1 MGLAEYLNNDIL
13 NVKLSVLLSKYD
25 RNKDGFDR
33 DEFKNVMKGSVN
45 IWTYRF
51 AQMIGYD
58 KKLFKE
64 LDIDKNKIISY
75 SEIETFLKNEYN
87 LELSTFMDK
96 TVQRICEE
104 IDSADIKKNQSEQKK
119 SNNEWNG

>member
-33 DEFKNVMKGSVN
+33 NEFKNVMSGTVN
-45 IWTYRF
+45 IWAYRL

-104 IDSADIKKNQSEQKK
+104 IDSADIKKNKSEQKK